1 MTILLPPGMKG
12 LNQALP
18 KISFG
23 FFHNIYFFYCTKES
37 SPNFNT
43 NINLLSANPRN
54 GQTHSNNSSANCRRI
69 SWVCLTILWDYW
81 VCLTIFVG
89 LVLIGLN
96 EFERINFYPPE
107 MIIIPE
113 MKKSIWFPDD
123 FRGKKKLINLLKF
136 A

>member
-1 MTILLPPGMKG
+1 MVTKRSHILK
-12 LNQALP
+12 Q

-23 FFHNIYFFYCTKES
+23 FFHNRYFFCCTKES

-89 LVLIGLN
+89 LALIGLN
-96 EFERINFYPPE
+96 EFERINLYPPE
-107 MIIIPE
+107 MIIILE

-123 FRGKKKLINLLKF
+123 FRGIKKLINLLKF